1 VFETPVNPVPAGS
14 YTPIRHW
21 LHYADPRMA
30 PTCRS
35 RTGSYLA
42 VGDTV
47 ALTHRI
53 SLRAGLPLRALEL
66 RFEVD
71 PDAPLVRRQP
81 AASGAVEA

>member
-1 VFETPVNPVPAGS
+1 MRLDSGVMLPMPMLTDTVLIDTEQ
-14 YTPIRHW
+14 
-21 LHYADPRMA
+21 M
-30 PTCRS
+30 
-35 RTGSYLA
+35 
-42 VGDTV
+42 TV